1 MMKSELCGCFNSV
14 RGFLISFSGINKVY
28 IACPGFVAC
37 PGLVAVRGLSCLGF
51 VVSDVCLSGVG
62 RCPGFVVSDVG
73 LSGVCRS
80 TEKCSFAAF
89 HIQLS

>member
-1 MMKSELCGCFNSV
+1 MM
-14 RGFLISFSGINKVY
+14 SGVCR
-28 IACPGFVAC
+28 CPGF
-37 PGLVAVRGLSCLGF
+37 VAVRGLSCLGF

-80 TEKCSFAAF
+80 TVKSMFTNLYS
-89 HIQLS
+89 ILIVLY

>member
-1 MMKSELCGCFNSV
+1 MM
-14 RGFLISFSGINKVY
+14 SGVCR
-28 IACPGFVAC
+28 CPGF
-37 PGLVAVRGLSCLGF
+37 VAVRGLSCLGF

-80 TEKCSFAAF
+80 TLFCYSNILIHGGRGGSGETAQE
-89 HIQLS
+89 IRRREL